1 MIVVD
6 ASVVLAN
13 FLEEPGGDVFAN
25 LTEDYRIS
33 TINIGEIA
41 ARLSAKGV
49 PDAMVRSAIDSLRL
63 QAVPV
68 SVEHAVQAGLW
79 KVTTKRRG
87 LSLADRICL
96 ALGLDLGA
104 TVYTM
109 DRVWADLD
117 LGVAIKVVR

>member
-13 FLEEPGGDVFAN
+13 FLDEPGAEIFPS

-41 ARLSAKGV
+41 ARLSATNV
-49 PDAMVRSAIDSLRL
+49 PDAMVWSAIDSLRL

-79 KVTTKRRG
+79 KPRTKRFG
-87 LSLADRICL
+87 LSLADRVCL
-96 ALGLDLGA
+96 ALGRELGA
-104 TVYTM
+104 TVYTT

-117 LGVAIKVVR
+117 LGVAIRVVR